1 MIIGI
6 TYLNVLHLGD
16 FICFPRLHKL
26 FINLRSKLE
35 PCTSVLFDSHR
46 HHVLHHQD
54 KDKVTYS
61 PLNDLSPDQAIYTV
75 CNSSLSEFAVLGV
88 FTAVLHTIKM
98 RFMLVCVHV
107 TK

>member
-1 MIIGI
+1 MFSG
-6 TYLNVLHLGD
+6 HE
-16 FICFPRLHKL
+16 F

-75 CNSSLSEFAVLGV
+75 CNSSLSEFAVLGL
-88 FTAVLHTIKM
+88 FTAVEFAVLGLFTGLFTAYTPSK
-98 RFMLVCVHV
+98 
-107 TK
+107 